1 MPGTLS
7 SGHKL
12 QEQSMDF
19 GQWTRALGRM
29 MAASIVAAGFAMS
42 TTGYSEELTPI
53 RLRLDW
59 VWQAPQSI
67 WTLANER
74 GYFRDEGL
82 SVTIDRGYG
91 GLENAAALAS
101 GNYDFL
107 FGDMNSVILFN
118 AKSPDQKLTSVFVI
132 YDAYLGS
139 VIVRKGSGI
148 TKPKDLEG
156 KSIGAPLTTGG
167 RTMFPAFAAANGIDE
182 SKVNWQTVSIQLQDQ
197 QFVQGQFDG
206 VASFTTTSLLN
217 LKQLGMDRDK
227 VTIFNFCDYGVDL
240 FGSGLIVRSDFV
252 DKKPEV
258 IQKFIR
264 ATMRGL
270 KAMMDNKVEAIESL
284 KKRDPLLNIPIEVD
298 RLDLMIEMAL
308 KRPSVEKFG
317 VGYVD
322 PARLQRNIDTMT
334 AVFKLPQAAKPDEIY
349 TGKFVLPQSERM
361 LKF

>member
-1 MPGTLS
+1 MRFTSWSRLAGS
-7 SGHKL
+7 I
-12 QEQSMDF
+12 
-19 GQWTRALGRM
+19 AL
-29 MAASIVAAGFAMS
+29 AAGLLALPS
-42 TTGYSEELTPI
+42 TPASSQELTPV

-67 WTLANER
+67 WTLAHER

-82 SVTIDRGYG
+82 SVSIDRGYG
-91 GLENAAALAS
+91 GLENAAALAN
-101 GNYDFL
+101 GNYDIM
-107 FGDMNSVILFN
+107 FGDINSVILFN
-118 AKSPDQKLTSVFVI
+118 SKSTEHKLVSVFVI

-156 KSIGAPLTTGG
+156 KTIGAPLTTGG

-240 FGSGLIVRSDFV
+240 FGSGLVVRSDLI

-258 IQKFIR
+258 IQKFVR
-264 ATMRGL
+264 ATLRGM
-270 KAMMDNKVEAIESL
+270 KAMMENKVEAIESL
-284 KKRDPLLNIPIEVD
+284 KKRDPLLNVPIEVD
-298 RLDLMIEMAL
+298 RLNLMIEMAL
-308 KRPSVEKFG
+308 KRPTVEKFG
-317 VGYVD
+317 VGHVD
-322 PARLQRNIDTMT
+322 PERLQRNIDTMVT
-334 AVFKLPQAAKPDEIY
+334 VFKIPQTPKLQEVY
-349 TGKFVLPQSERM
+349 NGKFLPEQSARM

>member
-1 MPGTLS
+1 
-7 SGHKL
+7 
-12 QEQSMDF
+12 MDF
-19 GQWTRALGRM
+19 RRWTRALGRM
-29 MAASIVAAGFAMS
+29 VATSIVIAGVTLS
-42 TTGYSEELTPI
+42 VTGHSEELTPV

-59 VWQAPQSI
+59 VWQAPQAI

-107 FGDMNSVILFN
+107 FGDINSVILFN
-118 AKSPDQKLTSVFVI
+118 GKSPDQKLTSVFVI

-139 VIVRKGSGI
+139 VIVRKSSGI

-206 VASFTTTSLLN
+206 VASFITTSLLN

-240 FGSGLIVRSDFV
+240 FGSGLVVRSDFI

-258 IQKFIR
+258 IRKFIR
-264 ATMRGL
+264 ATIRGL
-270 KAMMDNKVEAIESL
+270 KAALESKIEAIESL
-284 KKRDPLLNIPIEVD
+284 KKRDPLLNVPIEVD
-298 RLDLMIEMAL
+298 RFNLMIEMAL
-308 KRPSVEKFG
+308 KRPSVEKNG

-322 PARLQRNIDTMT
+322 PARLQRNIDTIT
-334 AVFKLPQAAKPDEIY
+334 TVFKLPQAAKPEDIY
-349 TGKFVLPQSERM
+349 NGKFVPPASDRV